1 MDVGDAGDL
10 EFARDHHTE
19 LIAIEEVTM
28 DDIKTLADDIYR
40 ERILRSRRM
49 KFEDKFRA
57 GQELFEFACSLSKAG
72 IRGQFPELDEAGVH
86 RELLRRLRIGEELEK
101 QTWTPRKSLS
111 K

>member
-1 MDVGDAGDL
+1 MDN
-10 EFARDHHTE
+10 
-19 LIAIEEVTM
+19 
-28 DDIKTLADDIYR
+28 DIKMLADDIYR
-40 ERILRSRRM
+40 ERVLRSRRM
-49 KFEDKFRA
+49 TFEDKFRA

-72 IRGQFPELDEAGVH
+72 IRGQFPELDDAGVH